1 MKEDDSF
8 KEFVIDQLAG
18 FGAAARPMFGGYGLY
33 KGDAF
38 FGIIIKERL
47 YFKTDATTRLPY
59 EEQGMK
65 PFKASATQ
73 TLKNYME
80 VPPDILEDAEELKS
94 WARTAAALKKPVNK
108 KR

>member
-1 MKEDDSF
+1 MKTGSF
-8 KEFVIDQLAG
+8 KDFVMDQLAG

-38 FGIIIKERL
+38 FGIIHKDRL
-47 YFKTDATTRLPY
+47 YFKTDAVTCLSY
-59 EEQGMK
+59 KEQGMK

-80 VPPDILEDAEELKS
+80 VPPDILEDAEDLKS
-94 WARTAAALKKPVNK
+94 WARAAAALKKPAPK
-108 KR
+108 KRR